1 MRLRDY
7 QELINRAI
15 PIIEALSVSTNP
27 VSGYPGMYQISNI
40 QGFLTITAEI
50 KKSNLFLDTINKI
63 DKIANFTNTIENS
76 TMVSQQ
82 TKNSLNTIK
91 TDLLVSA
98 KILQQTLKEVLTE
111 EDENVLNIKLPEK
124 YSSISDYIKFFE
136 TLKDI
141 CLPFKYVGEEV
152 VVVNFDVGSEWLGLN
167 FTGNTLSLFLTL
179 ADKGA
184 NLFHH
189 VLECQKTFEDLEKA
203 KIDKSTAKL
212 KHIEETINI
221 VKADKAREKQEYI
234 DKLIEE
240 AISESEFI
248 LQENTNSNEFKNL
261 LRLSLEKLSM
271 LLIQG
276 IEIVPAIKSKPIIKE
291 LSKKTTNN
299 IHAKRKLIIG
309 CDEQKYL
316 TLLDSRINPKELPAD
331 TVEMNSDE
339 NELI

>member
-1 MRLRDY
+1 M
-7 QELINRAI
+7 
-15 PIIEALSVSTNP
+15 
-27 VSGYPGMYQISNI
+27 
-40 QGFLTITAEI
+40 
-50 KKSNLFLDTINKI
+50 
-63 DKIANFTNTIENS
+63 
-76 TMVSQQ
+76 
-82 TKNSLNTIK
+82 
-91 TDLLVSA
+91 
-98 KILQQTLKEVLTE
+98 
-111 EDENVLNIKLPEK
+111 
-124 YSSISDYIKFFE
+124 
-136 TLKDI
+136 
-141 CLPFKYVGEEV
+141 
-152 VVVNFDVGSEWLGLN
+152 GLN

-276 IEIVPAIKSKPIIKE
+276 IEIVPAIKSKPVIKE
-291 LSKKTTNN
+291 LSRKTTNN
-299 IHAKRKLIIG
+299 IHSKRKLIIG

-316 TLLDSRINPKELPAD
+316 TLLDSRINPKELSAD
-331 TVEMNSDE
+331 TLEMNNDE
-339 NELI
+339 S

>member
-1 MRLRDY
+1 M
-7 QELINRAI
+7 
-15 PIIEALSVSTNP
+15 
-27 VSGYPGMYQISNI
+27 SNI
-40 QGFLTITAEI
+40 
-50 KKSNLFLDTINKI
+50 
-63 DKIANFTNTIENS
+63 S
-76 TMVSQQ
+76 T
-82 TKNSLNTIK
+82 
-91 TDLLVSA
+91 
-98 KILQQTLKEVLTE
+98 
-111 EDENVLNIKLPEK
+111 
-124 YSSISDYIKFFE
+124 
-136 TLKDI
+136 
-141 CLPFKYVGEEV
+141 
-152 VVVNFDVGSEWLGLN
+152 
-167 FTGNTLSLFLTL
+167 
-179 ADKGA
+179 
-184 NLFHH
+184 
-189 VLECQKTFEDLEKA
+189 
-203 KIDKSTAKL
+203 
-212 KHIEETINI
+212 
-221 VKADKAREKQEYI
+221 
-234 DKLIEE
+234 KLIEE

>member
-152 VVVNFDVGSEWLGLN
+152 AVVNFDVGSEWLGLN

>member
-152 VVVNFDVGSEWLGLN
+152 AVVNFDVGSEWLGLN

-189 VLECQKTFEDLEKA
+189 VLECQKIFEDLEKA

>member
-63 DKIANFTNTIENS
+63 DKVANFTNTIENS

-152 VVVNFDVGSEWLGLN
+152 AVVNFDVGSEWLGLN

>member
-7 QELINRAI
+7 QELIDRAI
-15 PIIEALSVSTNP
+15 PIIEALSIPNNP
-27 VSGYPGMYQISNI
+27 VNGYPGMYHVYNI
-40 QGFLTITAEI
+40 QGFLTITNEI
-50 KKSNLFLDTINKI
+50 KKSNLFQETVGKI
-63 DKIANFTNTIENS
+63 DKIANFSNTIENT

-82 TKNSLNTIK
+82 TKNTLNTIK
-91 TDLLVSA
+91 TDLLSSA

-111 EDENVLNIKLPEK
+111 ENENVINIKLPEK
-124 YSSISDYIKFFE
+124 YSSINDYIKFFE
-136 TLKDI
+136 ALKDI

-152 VVVNFDVGSEWLGLN
+152 VIDNFDVGSEWLGLH
-167 FTGNTLSLFLTL
+167 FTGNTISLFLTL

-221 VKADKAREKQEYI
+221 LKADREKDKQEYI

-240 AISESEFI
+240 AISESKFV

-261 LRLSLEKLSM
+261 LRLSIEKLGM

-276 IEIVPAIKSKPIIKE
+276 IEIVPAIKSKPVIKE

-316 TLLDSRINPKELPAD
+316 TLLDSKINPNDVPAD
-331 TVEMNSDE
+331 TLEMNN
-339 NELI
+339 NET